1 MSGELGLLASSVEP
15 PPGACLRSL
24 PDARRTLHRPRKRF
38 HRGIY
43 LRVMKRKA
51 PVPTVVF

>member
-1 MSGELGLLASSVEP
+1 MSGELGLLANSVEP

-24 PDARRTLHRPRKRF
+24 PDARRTLHRPRQRF